1 MEKQPGS
8 KHASRHGHQHN
19 FSPTLE
25 LETAAQGRGFR
36 QVAGVD
42 EAGRG
47 PLAGPVMVAAV
58 ILGKDW
64 NAEHPLNDSKKL
76 SSTRLEQLFDV
87 ICSEALAFKIVSISA
102 EEIDMLNILQATLHG
117 MLRCLAEIE
126 PAPDYA
132 LVDGN
137 RFPQTTILGEAVVKG
152 DARSKSIAAASI
164 LAKVTR
170 DRVMVEN
177 AKRYPEWGFEGHKGY
192 PTKQHRAAI
201 EKYGLSPLH
210 RRSFRF
216 KSLSKLDRSSIAQ
229 LNLL

>member
-1 MEKQPGS
+1 MEKQHGS
-8 KHASRHGHQHN
+8 KNASRHGHQHN

-25 LETAAQGRGFR
+25 LETAAQGRGFQ

-76 SSTRLEQLFDV
+76 SSTKREQLFDV

-102 EEIDMLNILQATLHG
+102 EEIDRLNILQATLHG
-117 MLRCLAEIE
+117 MLRCLTEIE

-137 RFPQTTILGEAVVKG
+137 RFPQTTIRGEAVVKG

-177 AKRYPEWGFEGHKGY
+177 AIRYPEWGFEGHKGY

-210 RRSFRF
+210 RRSFRL
-216 KSLSKLDRSSIAQ
+216 KSLSKLDRSSTAQ

>member
-1 MEKQPGS
+1 MI
-8 KHASRHGHQHN
+8 
-19 FSPTLE
+19 
-25 LETAAQGRGFR
+25 
-36 QVAGVD
+36 
-42 EAGRG
+42 
-47 PLAGPVMVAAV
+47 AAV
-58 ILGKDW
+58 ILGKNW

-76 SSTRLEQLFDV
+76 SSTKREQLFDV

-102 EEIDMLNILQATLHG
+102 EEIDRLNILQATLHG
-117 MLRCLAEIE
+117 MLRCLTEIE

-137 RFPQTTILGEAVVKG
+137 RFPQTTIRGEAVVKG

-192 PTKQHRAAI
+192 PTKRHRAAI

-210 RRSFRF
+210 RRSFRL
-216 KSLSKLDRSSIAQ
+216 KSLSKLDRSSTAQ

>member
-8 KHASRHGHQHN
+8 KNVSRHGHQHN

-25 LETAAQGRGFR
+25 LETAAQGRGFQ

-76 SSTRLEQLFDV
+76 SSTKREQLFDV

-102 EEIDMLNILQATLHG
+102 EEIDRLNILQATLHG
-117 MLRCLAEIE
+117 MLRCLTEIE

-170 DRVMVEN
+170 DRLMMDLAKQYPGFGWERNFGYGTAEHRDSLAELGPN
-177 AKRYPEWGFEGHKGY
+177 AMH
-192 PTKQHRAAI
+192 
-201 EKYGLSPLH
+201 
-210 RRSFRF
+210 
-216 KSLSKLDRSSIAQ
+216 RSSFAPIRKSKAVM
-229 LNLL
+229 

>member
-8 KHASRHGHQHN
+8 KNASRHGHQHN

-25 LETAAQGRGFR
+25 LETAAQGRGFQ

-76 SSTRLEQLFDV
+76 SSTKREQLFDV

-102 EEIDMLNILQATLHG
+102 EEIDRLNILQATLHG
-117 MLRCLAEIE
+117 MLRCLTEIE

-170 DRVMVEN
+170 DRVWSKMQNVTRN
-177 AKRYPEWGFEGHKGY
+177 GALKV
-192 PTKQHRAAI
+192 TKAI
-201 EKYGLSPLH
+201 RQNDIGQPLRNMDCHPYIDDLSGSNPCQ
-210 RRSFRF
+210 SWT
-216 KSLSKLDRSSIAQ
+216 DRLL
-229 LNLL
+229 LN

>member
-1 MEKQPGS
+1 MEKLLES
-8 KHASRHGHQHN
+8 KNASRHGLQNN

-25 LETAAQGRGFR
+25 LEKAALSRGFR
-36 QVAGVD
+36 HIAGVD

-58 ILGKDW
+58 VLGKDW
-64 NAEHPLNDSKKL
+64 NVEHPLNDSKKL
-76 SSTRLEQLFDV
+76 SAKKRAQLFDF
-87 ICSEALAFKIVSISA
+87 ICSEALAYKIVSISV
-102 EEIDMLNILQATLHG
+102 EEIDRQNILQATLHG
-117 MLRCLAEIE
+117 MLRCLTEIE

-137 RFPQTTILGEAVVKG
+137 HFPQTTIQGEAVVKG
-152 DARSKSIAAASI
+152 DGRSKSIAAASI

-170 DRVMVEN
+170 DRIMVEN
-177 AKRYPEWGFEGHKGY
+177 AKLYPEWGFECHKGY
-192 PTKQHRAAI
+192 PTKQHRDAI

-210 RRSFRF
+210 RRSFSL
-216 KSLSKLDRSSIAQ
+216 KSLSKLDRSSNSQ

>member
-1 MEKQPGS
+1 MGKQPGS
-8 KHASRHGHQHN
+8 KNASRHGHQHN
-19 FSPTLE
+19 FSPTFE
-25 LETAAQGRGFR
+25 LETAAQDRGFQ

-76 SSTRLEQLFDV
+76 SSTKREQLFDV

-102 EEIDMLNILQATLHG
+102 EEIDRLNILQATLHG
-117 MLRCLAEIE
+117 MLRCLTEIE

-192 PTKQHRAAI
+192 PTKKHRAAI

-210 RRSFRF
+210 RRSFRL
-216 KSLSKLDRSSIAQ
+216 KSLSKLDRSSTAQ

>member
-8 KHASRHGHQHN
+8 KNVLRRGHQHN

-25 LETAAQGRGFR
+25 LETAAQDRGFQ

-76 SSTRLEQLFDV
+76 SSTKREQLFEV

-102 EEIDMLNILQATLHG
+102 EEIDRLNILQATLHG
-117 MLRCLAEIE
+117 MLRCLTEIE

-137 RFPQTTILGEAVVKG
+137 RFPQTTIRGEAVVKG

-177 AKRYPEWGFEGHKGY
+177 AKRYPEWHFEGHKGY

-210 RRSFRF
+210 RRSFRL
-216 KSLSKLDRSSIAQ
+216 KSLSKLDRSSTAQ
-229 LNLL
+229 